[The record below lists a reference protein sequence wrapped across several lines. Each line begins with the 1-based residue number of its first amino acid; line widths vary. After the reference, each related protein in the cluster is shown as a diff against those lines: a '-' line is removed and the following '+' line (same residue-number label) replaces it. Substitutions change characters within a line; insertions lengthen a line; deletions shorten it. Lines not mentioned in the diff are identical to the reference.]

1 MKYKYKMK
9 RRGAGAVAAAA
20 KRKYRAYKA
29 RRSMIPRGVRN
40 DFLRTTRTFW
50 VQNWTPG
57 VAATNDFW
65 RYFAVTLGDM
75 PNFNDYANIYDS
87 YKINRFTVTLRPRY
101 DGFNG
106 ENTTDTTLPGV
117 TNQGATRVHV
127 VIDPKR
133 RSNDGPTGAYTS
145 ATLNLFFERGKC
157 KTYTGNK
164 AIKVMCKYPCI
175 LDDMN
180 GNANSKAIRA
190 PWCQT
195 NITNIAHQGI
205 HVFLQDINLTGTFGQ
220 SFDVFYTFDISFK
233 GQR

>member
-1 MKYKYKMK
+1 MNLKWKRQ

-20 KRKYRAYKA
+20 RRRYKA
-29 RRSMIPRGVRN
+29 RMMRRRVPRGIRN
-40 DFLRTTRTFW
+40 DFLRTKRTFW
-50 VQNWTPG
+50 VRNWTPG
-57 VAATNDFW
+57 VAATADFW
-65 RYFAVTLGDM
+65 SYFAVTLGDM

-87 YKINRFTVTLRPRY
+87 YKINKFTITLRPRY

-106 ENTTDTTLPGV
+106 NDTVDTVLPGV

-145 ATLNLFFERGKC
+145 ATLNLFLERGNA
-157 KTYTGNK
+157 KTYSGNK
-164 AIKVMCKYPCI
+164 PIKITCKYPCI

-180 GNANSKAIRA
+180 GNANSKATRA
-190 PWCQT
+190 PWLQT
-195 NITNIAHQGI
+195 NITNIGHQGI